1 MFLEI
6 PVQIVGLLE
15 GFVKKNLSQTASVS
29 QISGL
34 IIALNVPVRLCQSAV
49 RSGHNLGSGV
59 VHVCEHQLP
68 YENMA

>member
-1 MFLEI
+1 MFLKI

-15 GFVKKNLSQTASVS
+15 GFVKKYLSQTAGIS
-29 QISGL
+29 QISGS
-34 IIALNVPVRLCQSAV
+34 IITLDVPVRLCQSAV

-59 VHVCEHQLP
+59 VPVCEHQLP